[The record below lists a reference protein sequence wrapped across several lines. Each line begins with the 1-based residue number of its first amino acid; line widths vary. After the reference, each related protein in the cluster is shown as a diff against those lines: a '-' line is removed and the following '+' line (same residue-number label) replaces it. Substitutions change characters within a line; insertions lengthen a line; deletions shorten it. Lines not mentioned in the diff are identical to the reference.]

1 MLRPRPL
8 VGLAALAPPPL
19 LRLPSLCA
27 SLCVFAGV
35 CTMMV
40 CGYLVKKGC
49 VCVCVCVFVCL
60 CVCGIPSL
68 VAVSNV
74 AVLYHCFCDGQV

>member
-27 SLCVFAGV
+27 SLCVCAGV
-35 CTMMV
+35 CTKMI
-40 CGYLVKKGC
+40 CGYLVKKG
-49 VCVCVCVFVCL
+49 VCVCVCMCVFVCV
-60 CVCGIPSL
+60 CVIPSL
-68 VAVSNV
+68 VAVSSV
-74 AVLYHCFCDGQV
+74 AVLYNCFCDGQV

>member
-19 LRLPSLCA
+19 LRLPSLCV

-40 CGYLVKKGC
+40 CGYLVKIVC
-49 VCVCVCVFVCL
+49 VCVCVCV
-60 CVCGIPSL
+60 IPSL
-68 VAVSNV
+68 VAVSNI